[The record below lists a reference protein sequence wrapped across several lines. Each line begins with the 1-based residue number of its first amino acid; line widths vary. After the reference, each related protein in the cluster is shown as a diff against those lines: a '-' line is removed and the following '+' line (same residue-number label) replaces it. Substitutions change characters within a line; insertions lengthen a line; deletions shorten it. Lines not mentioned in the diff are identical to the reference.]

1 MIFGISV
8 QDDSAPDNHVMHLE
22 DAPDGLGR
30 VLDLRAIYS
39 TPNFWDFRPPPQREE
54 SRNSVFSANTAHTRI
69 TFFCDSSNRRITEK
83 SDSSDHG
90 ITETGCPELGILS
103 LVLT

>member
-8 QDDSAPDNHVMHLE
+8 QDDPAPDNHVMHLE

-39 TPNFWDFRPPPQREE
+39 TPNFWDSCEPPQ
-54 SRNSVFSANTAHTRI
+54 SRNSVFSANTADPRI
-69 TFFCDSSNRRITEK
+69 TFFCDSSKRRITEK
-83 SDSSDHG
+83 LDSNDRK
-90 ITETGCPELGILS
+90 ITESGCPELTILS